1 MIIHVNIKLINGN
14 YILRRLIDLNNR
26 LTELLNIKYPI
37 IQGAMAW
44 ISESNLVSAVSNAGA
59 TGVIACGGRS
69 AEWVKKEIE
78 MTKELTDKPFG
89 VNIVIMAANKD
100 EIVDVVCK
108 EKVDFVTLGAGNPLP
123 YFEKLHNAGIKVI
136 PVVPNT
142 KLAKRVEKA
151 GADAVIIE
159 GMEAGGHIGKLTTMA
174 LMTNVIP
181 QISIPVVAAG
191 GIIDGRGLA
200 AALIMGAQGVQM
212 GSRFLLTDECML
224 HPKAKQKIIE
234 AKDTDSVVTGF
245 NRGHGVRGIR
255 NTFTDKY
262 LELESQGAPQ
272 EKLDQLATGTNRL
285 ASIDGDIENG
295 LVQVGQS
302 LDLLNQI
309 KPVKII
315 VEDLIKEAESALNK
329 KILI

>member
-1 MIIHVNIKLINGN
+1 
-14 YILRRLIDLNNR
+14 LNTR

-44 ISESNLVSAVSNAGA
+44 ISESNLVSAVSNTGA
-59 TGVIACGGRS
+59 TGVIACDGRS
-69 AEWVKKEIE
+69 TEWVKKEIQR
-78 MTKELTDKPFG
+78 TKELTDKPFG
-89 VNIVIMAANKD
+89 VNVVIMAPNKD
-100 EIVDVVCK
+100 EIVDVICK

-123 YFEKLHNAGIKVI
+123 YFEKLHDASIKVI

-159 GMEAGGHIGKLTTMA
+159 GMEAGGHIGKLATMS

-181 QISIPVVAAG
+181 QVSIPVIVAG
-191 GIIDGRGLA
+191 GIADGRGIA

-212 GSRFLLTDECML
+212 GSKFLLADECTL
-224 HPKAKQKIIE
+224 HPKAKQRIIE
-234 AKDTDSVVTGF
+234 AQDTDSVVTGY

-262 LELESQGAPQ
+262 LELEIQGAPQ
-272 EKLDQLATGTNRL
+272 EALDQLSIGTSRL

-295 LVQVGQS
+295 LIQVGQS
-302 LDLLNQI
+302 LNLLNEI
-309 KPVKII
+309 KSTKAIM
-315 VEDLIKEAESALNK
+315 EELIKEAELT
-329 KILI
+329 LIKEKF

>member
-1 MIIHVNIKLINGN
+1 MKLANSNYIGRLIN
-14 YILRRLIDLNNR
+14 LNTR

-37 IQGAMAW
+37 IQGAMVW
-44 ISESNLVSAVSNAGA
+44 VSESNLVSAVSNAGA
-59 TGVIACGGRS
+59 AGIIASGGRS
-69 AEWVKKEIE
+69 AEWVRKEIQR
-78 MTKELTDKPFG
+78 TKELTDKPFG
-89 VNIVIMAANKD
+89 VNVVMMAQNKD
-100 EIVDVVCK
+100 EIVDVICE

-123 YFEKLHNAGIKVI
+123 YFEKLHDAGIKVI

-181 QISIPVVAAG
+181 EISIPVIVAG
-191 GIIDGRGLA
+191 GIVDGRGIA

-212 GSRFLLTDECML
+212 GSKFLLADECIM
-224 HPKAKQKIIE
+224 HPKAKQRIIE
-234 AKDTDSVVTGF
+234 AQDTDSIVTGYS
-245 NRGHGVRGIR
+245 RGHGVRGIR
-255 NTFTDKY
+255 NTFTNKY
-262 LELESQGAPQ
+262 LELEIQGAPQ
-272 EKLDQLATGTNRL
+272 ESLDKLATGTSKL

-302 LDLLNQI
+302 LNLLDEI
-309 KPVKII
+309 EPAKAI
-315 VEDLIKEAESALNK
+315 VEELIKEAELTLNK
-329 KILI
+329 TKF